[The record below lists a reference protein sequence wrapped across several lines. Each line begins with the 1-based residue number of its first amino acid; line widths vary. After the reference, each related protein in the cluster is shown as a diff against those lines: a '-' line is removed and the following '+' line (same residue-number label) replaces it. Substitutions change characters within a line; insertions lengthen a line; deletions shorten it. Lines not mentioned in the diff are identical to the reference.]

1 MNTGFKKNKKNII
14 LRKIFFKLM
23 NKDFLGKLWKVWE
36 NKESESVSESNYHAT
51 KFFTENLLAIEME
64 ITERFTNK
72 SARLWLSILELTK
85 ILI

>member
-1 MNTGFKKNKKNII
+1 
-14 LRKIFFKLM
+14 M

-36 NKESESVSESNYHAT
+36 NEESESVSESNYHAT